1 MYVYIYIYVCIYIF
15 THIYIYIYIC
25 IYIYISTCI
34 YVYIHVCVYT
44 YIYIYIYICL
54 HQCIYTYV
62 HVLSYRHLSGR
73 IHIYIYSYLY
83 SHLGVCV
90 GEGVPVWER
99 QWAHAHAGERETA
112 RERKRNVVHF
122 ITSWSPFE
130 HTSELGNSNES
141 RHIYTC
147 VPHMYVHA
155 CHCWRIPTC
164 RVVLCIRTCDLRAH
178 AAVHAHN
185 STGVCARIVL
195 QCGIFLRVL
204 HLLHRPVTWCAHVAV

>member
-1 MYVYIYIYVCIYIF
+1 MYIYIYMYVYIFSRIYIYTYTYVYIYIYLHVYMYIF
-15 THIYIYIYIC
+15 MCVYIHIYIYIF
-25 IYIYISTCI
+25 I
-34 YVYIHVCVYT
+34 YVYINVY
-44 YIYIYIYICL
+44 
-54 HQCIYTYV
+54 
-62 HVLSYRHLSGR
+62 
-73 IHIYIYSYLY
+73 IHMYMYFHTDIWVVEYIYIYSYLY